1 MVDRMGLDPLA
12 LSGQGTAFSVGP
24 DDERNTVATEEEC
37 PFFDWDLFT
46 HDTYYSSTN
55 QSELQWD
62 FAESNTLDPNTVFSP
77 PNQGGGFTTQEPN
90 NEFIPPANPTT
101 TVNLRH
107 PSRGFSDVS
116 QWLDGAYSPPHPC
129 SYCRRHKLQCLILR
143 TTSANPN
150 PITSCSSC
158 AALFRECSLAL
169 GEKRQPSRFETEV
182 PVLGH
187 LHGVTE
193 EGGDSLAP
201 QPTITSIPITPG
213 VSASQNENESAPTD
227 SKHFIRKG
235 ARVLRAWFS
244 QNQEHPYPTDEQ
256 KAHLARE
263 TGFTAKRVS
272 TWFANAR
279 RRQRLKVQ
287 SAITPRVT
295 RAGSPMPQPVVGRW
309 TSMTPL
315 ERWEAS
321 PPDDEAVPES
331 IIRDALAA
339 SSGPAGSAASSASA
353 QTDES
358 FADAFLNFDEMSSCF
373 DSSLSGS
380 GLGSHHSET
389 SSSSVSSAWSHG
401 SSPAHRDS
409 PWSSSSNR
417 HRQRGRPI
425 SSSSPTAKTSHHQF
439 ECTFCPKSFKK
450 KSDWTRHETTIHLPP
465 ITTWICTP
473 DLNQLLPPFP
483 SFNPDTKPDAN
494 PSPSSS
500 FNPKNN
506 HTTHNPNPNEQ
517 ECPFCPLS
525 SPPPTHFPTHEF
537 QTCASRPVHERTF
550 TRRDHLAQHLRK
562 YHSCTKPQPLPFS
575 LDEWRRARPDICS
588 VCGFC
593 GMDLQSWAERAD
605 HLAGHF
611 REGCRMGGW
620 VGGVGVGLDP
630 VVLGGLRGVV
640 PRGERV
646 VGAGGGGVGFG

>member
-1 MVDRMGLDPLA
+1 MVDRMGLDPLG
-12 LSGQGTAFSVGP
+12 LSTQEAVFPAGP

-46 HDTYYSSTN
+46 HDTYNSSTN
-55 QSELQWD
+55 QPELQWD
-62 FAESNTLDPNTVFSP
+62 SLESNTLNPNTVFSP

-90 NEFIPPANPTT
+90 SEFIPPANPTT
-101 TVNLRH
+101 TANLRQ
-107 PSRGFSDVS
+107 PSHGFSDVS

-129 SYCRRHKLQCLILR
+129 SYCRRHRLQCLILR

-169 GEKRQPSRFETEV
+169 GEKRQASRFETEV

-193 EGGDSLAP
+193 EGGDGLAS
-201 QPTITSIPITPG
+201 QPTSTSIPINPG
-213 VSASQNENESAPTD
+213 LPTSQNENESASTD

-331 IIRDALAA
+331 AIRDALAA
-339 SSGPAGSAASSASA
+339 SSEPTTSAASSASA

-358 FADAFLNFDEMSSCF
+358 FADAFLNFEDTSSCF

-401 SSPAHRDS
+401 SSPAHVDPS
-409 PWSSSSNR
+409 PWSSSTR

-425 SSSSPTAKTSHHQF
+425 LSSSSSPTAKISHHQF

-465 ITTWICTP
+465 IATWICTP

-483 SFNPDTKPDAN
+483 SFNSDTNPDAN
-494 PSPSSS
+494 SSPS
-500 FNPKNN
+500 
-506 HTTHNPNPNEQ
+506 HHHQHNPNPNKQ
-517 ECPFCPLS
+517 ECPFCP
-525 SPPPTHFPTHEF
+525 SPPPTHPPPHPRIPNLRLAPRPRTHFQPQRPPRATPAQIPLLHKTTPPTI
-537 QTCASRPVHERTF
+537 
-550 TRRDHLAQHLRK
+550 
-562 YHSCTKPQPLPFS
+562 
-575 LDEWRRARPDICS
+575 RAR
-588 VCGFC
+588 
-593 GMDLQSWAERAD
+593 
-605 HLAGHF
+605 
-611 REGCRMGGW
+611 RMA
-620 VGGVGVGLDP
+620 P
-630 VVLGGLRGVV
+630 HA
-640 PRGERV
+640 P
-646 VGAGGGGVGFG
+646 